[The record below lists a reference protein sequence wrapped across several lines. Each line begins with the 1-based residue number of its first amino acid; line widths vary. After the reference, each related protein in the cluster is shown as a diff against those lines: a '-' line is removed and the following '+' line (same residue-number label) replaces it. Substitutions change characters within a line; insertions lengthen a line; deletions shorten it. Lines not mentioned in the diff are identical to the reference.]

1 MTRRF
6 TLAHGHAGQRYW
18 LDVAVYDTVDAMR
31 RAALRHDPDSADD
44 ALAIFQ
50 SKDRPAPTSRH
61 LGVLRLNVE
70 HLDAGIIVHEAVH
83 AAVAYVTRL
92 NRETHFA
99 LNAHSP
105 AGSVMGER
113 EETLAYAVQGMSAAL
128 LQALALVT
136 A

>member
-6 TLAHGHAGQRYW
+6 ILTHGHAGQRYW

-31 RAALRHDPDSADD
+31 RAALRRDPDSSADG

-50 SKDRPAPTSRH
+50 FKDRPAPFSRH

-128 LQALALVT
+128 FQALGV
-136 A
+136 